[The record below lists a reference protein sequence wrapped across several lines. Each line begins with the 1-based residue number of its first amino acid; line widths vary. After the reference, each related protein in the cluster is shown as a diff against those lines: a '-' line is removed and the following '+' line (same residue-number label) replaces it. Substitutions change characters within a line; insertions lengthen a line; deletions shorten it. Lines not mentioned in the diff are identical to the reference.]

1 MRRPTW
7 LPPRAARLLWSG
19 LPVAAALAATA
30 VTLRFLLPSR
40 FQAGTSGFWAWLAG
54 ATDREPLVVGIVL
67 FVAFSTVAGYW
78 RRRLGRS
85 DGDRDPATAVSLG
98 RIAIAVALVGIVIVG
113 ARARVVEIARV
124 TGPSME
130 PTLKPGDRLVVN
142 KVAYGLR
149 LPFSRRALG
158 ATLPRRGDLIVFPN
172 PDLAR
177 GPSEPASIVKRVIGL
192 PGDEIAFLDGSPVIN
207 RWVVP
212 SCDAGPF
219 LIADGTR
226 LVRGRLAME
235 VLADRA
241 YLTLRAPIDE
251 GRFAG
256 FKVPAGELFVLGD
269 DRPVSRDSRAWN
281 GGRGGGVRLDGVE
294 GRVSRL
300 AAAVESNGRL
310 DLAHPFRGLRPE
322 LRALN
327 VDVAHLNQ
335 RIAACIAHAPR
346 ASWPPAAPADSA
358 ARIQRDAGQI
368 SIKME

>member
-1 MRRPTW
+1 MTRPTR
-7 LPPRAARLLWSG
+7 LPPPAARLLWSS
-19 LPVAAALAATA
+19 LPVVAALAATV
-30 VTLRFLLPSR
+30 VTLRFLVPSR
-40 FQAGTSGFWAWLAG
+40 FQAGASGLWAWLAS

-78 RRRLGRS
+78 RRQLGS
-85 DGDRDPATAVSLG
+85 NDGDPATAVSLG
-98 RIAIAVALVGIVIVG
+98 RIAIAVGLVGVVTVG

-124 TGPSME
+124 IGPSME
-130 PTLKPGDRLVVN
+130 PTLKSGDRLVVN
-142 KVAYGLR
+142 EVAYGMR
-149 LPFSRRALG
+149 LPFSHRALG

-172 PDLAR
+172 PDLGR

-192 PGDEIAFLDGSPVIN
+192 PGDEITFLEGSPVIN

-281 GGRGGGVRLDGVE
+281 GGRGGGVRLDAVE

-300 AAAVESNGRL
+300 AAAVEGDGRL

-327 VDVAHLNQ
+327 VDVAHLKQ
-335 RIAACIAHAPR
+335 RIAACIGHAPR
-346 ASWPPAAPADSA
+346 SSWPPAAPADT
-358 ARIQRDAGQI
+358 ARPIA
-368 SIKME
+368 SVP